1 MHKLGNKIIAGS
13 FRFENEGAGL
23 NRAARECI
31 EATWSYSEKSGKN
44 ESAEILDAK
53 EMFDTS
59 VFNRLSSAACQ
70 AIRECNYPEF
80 RVAGLSQST
89 FDVVVNGKDKRH
101 EGKSYRTFLN
111 ALYAFTLMKFIED
124 EGMHKSKI
132 LIMDSPILSLNRD
145 VTDPASDDMKD
156 SLFSYIIRNCGS
168 CQVLIAENDIPENVD
183 YSDANIIRFGRG
195 ENTLRQGFLIR
206 G

>member
-1 MHKLGNKIIAGS
+1 M
-13 FRFENEGAGL
+13 

-44 ESAEILDAK
+44 ELAEILDAK

-111 ALYAFTLMKFIED
+111 TLYAFTLMKFIED

-132 LIMDSPILSLNRD
+132 LIMDSPILSLKRD
-145 VTDPASDDMKD
+145 VTDPASDDMKS
-156 SLFSYIIRNCGS
+156 SLSATS
-168 CQVLIAENDIPENVD
+168 SETAVLA
-183 YSDANIIRFGRG
+183 RC
-195 ENTLRQGFLIR
+195 
-206 G
+206 